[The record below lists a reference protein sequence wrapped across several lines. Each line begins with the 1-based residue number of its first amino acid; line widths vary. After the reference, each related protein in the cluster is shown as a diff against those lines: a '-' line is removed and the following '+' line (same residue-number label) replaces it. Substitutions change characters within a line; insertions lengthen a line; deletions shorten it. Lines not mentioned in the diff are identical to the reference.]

1 MTIPSLASKGLFAE
15 METDMRTIRL
25 FSAALGISGALFF
38 AAPAAAGC
46 SAGTAPVAFGN
57 YSPTSGATLAG
68 TGSITV
74 TCDSSGNGTVI
85 LALSKGGGTSFATRR
100 MASGANLLS
109 YNLYTSAAHTT
120 IFGDGSS
127 GTATVTFQGANKTTV
142 TTVYGLIPASQNV
155 RAGAYADTIVVTVN
169 F

>member
-1 MTIPSLASKGLFAE
+1 MRNVRLCFGLLVTAG
-15 METDMRTIRL
+15 TL
-25 FSAALGISGALFF
+25 FWT
-38 AAPAAAGC
+38 APAVAGC

-57 YSPTSGATLAG
+57 YSTTSGAALTG

-85 LALSKGGGTSFATRR
+85 LSLSRGGGATYATRR
-100 MASGANLLS
+100 MASGANTLS
-109 YNLYTSAAHTT
+109 YNLYTSAALTT

-127 GTATVTFQGANKTTV
+127 GTAKVTFQGGNRTTV
-142 TTVYGLIPASQNV
+142 TNVYGRIPGSQNV
-155 RAGAYADTIVVTVN
+155 RAGAYHDTIVVTVE